1 MKIEEI
7 EKAISELDGQS
18 LHKLKELVD
27 RHHDIIV
34 LGNGGSNAI
43 ASHISQDYTKA
54 LGKRS
59 LCFSD
64 GSQLTCYTN
73 DYGQDNAFSK
83 FIEHY
88 ASKEH
93 LIILISSS
101 GNSQN
106 ILNCAKL
113 CESSGLEFVIL
124 SGFDHDNLLNTVF
137 KEKSSCSFWV
147 DSKDYGVVECVHQII
162 LHTVI

>member
-1 MKIEEI
+1 MRIEEI
-7 EKAISELDGQS
+7 EKTLSELDREELS
-18 LHKLKELVD
+18 KLKRLID
-27 RHHDIIV
+27 GYRDIIV
-34 LGNGGSNAI
+34 LGNGGSNAV

-73 DYGQDNAFSK
+73 DYGQDHAFSK
-83 FIEHY
+83 FLEHY
-88 ASKEH
+88 SSEGF

-101 GNSQN
+101 GNSKN

-113 CESSGLEFVIL
+113 CVDLGLEFVIL
-124 SGFDHDNLLNTVF
+124 TGFDQENLLNSGF
-137 KEKSSCSFWV
+137 KEKSACSFWV
-147 DSKDYGVVECVHQII
+147 DSKDYGVVECLHQII

>member
-7 EKAISELDGQS
+7 EKALSELDGQS
-18 LHKLKELVD
+18 LRKLKELVD
-27 RHHDIIV
+27 SHHDIII
-34 LGNGGSNAI
+34 LGNGGSNAV

-83 FIEHY
+83 YLEHY
-88 ASKEH
+88 ASKGH

-113 CESSGLEFVIL
+113 CENS
-124 SGFDHDNLLNTVF
+124 
-137 KEKSSCSFWV
+137 
-147 DSKDYGVVECVHQII
+147 
-162 LHTVI
+162 